1 MNLRNFLKY
10 ALFRDTTFKGEFRA
24 LQRLAGPACPRSIVD
39 VGANDG
45 FYASNSFPFV
55 ARGWR
60 AILIEPHPGAFAK
73 LQRRHAV
80 KPGVVCLNL
89 ACAEAAGKRPLYFG
103 INSPGGSR
111 STLST
116 ANEFSR
122 VRSEEFT
129 LVQVEPLGAVLTEQ
143 AMPRDFGILSVD
155 AEGLDYEVL
164 LGLNLE
170 QWRPRVIITEDF
182 APTNEQKNEYL
193 RRHGYRH
200 SAQCPM
206 NALWV
211 RQDKSANE

>member
-10 ALFRDTTFKGEFRA
+10 VLFRDTTFKGEFRA
-24 LQRLAGPACPRSIVD
+24 LQRLAGPDCPRIIVD

-60 AILIEPHPGAFAK
+60 AILIEPHPGAFRK
-73 LQRRHAV
+73 LQKLHAG
-80 KPGVVCLNL
+80 KERAVCLNI
-89 ACAEAAGKRPLYFG
+89 ACADAAGERPLYFG

-116 ANEFSR
+116 DDRFSR
-122 VRSEEFT
+122 VRSKEFT
-129 LVQVEPLGAVLTEQ
+129 VVRVERLDTVLAQQAV
-143 AMPRDFGILSVD
+143 PHDFGILSID

-164 LGLNLE
+164 LGLNLD

-182 APTNEQKNEYL
+182 KPTDEPKQEYL
-193 RRHGYRH
+193 RGHGYRH
-200 SAQCPM
+200 AAQCPE

-211 RQDKSANE
+211 REREVAR